1 MSDFCFLGRINDTI
15 TKHQVALLSSEQ
27 KWNSDYKRDL
37 QTEIE
42 KKVQALRETVSK
54 VSGHIDNQVETWSE
68 KVEQKIQSVADDNS
82 KWQRDMEELDE
93 KLTALDERIS
103 LLSGRQEVSATVE
116 DLESRVKSLNV
127 KLNMFVQNVVAVKTL
142 PQIVENLKKRLKS
155 VENSL

>member
-1 MSDFCFLGRINDTI
+1 
-15 TKHQVALLSSEQ
+15 
-27 KWNSDYKRDL
+27 
-37 QTEIE
+37 
-42 KKVQALRETVSK
+42 
-54 VSGHIDNQVETWSE
+54 
-68 KVEQKIQSVADDNS
+68 
-82 KWQRDMEELDE
+82 MEELDE

-116 DLESRVKSLNV
+116 DLESRVKSLNI

>member
-1 MSDFCFLGRINDTI
+1 M
-15 TKHQVALLSSEQ
+15 
-27 KWNSDYKRDL
+27 
-37 QTEIE
+37 
-42 KKVQALRETVSK
+42 RETVSK

-127 KLNMFVQNVVAVKTL
+127 KLNMFVPV
-142 PQIVENLKKRLKS
+142 
-155 VENSL
+155 